1 MSIKSAKQIVDEA
14 YAALLTKGDIDGF
27 LAHFDENSELIEAE
41 SLPYAGHY
49 HGKDAIRGLVQSL
62 FTYWKDVDYDIE
74 RTVFDD
80 EYVAGFEY
88 EVLLRERLE
97 KFVRHRIASPDFVGE
112 SHGNEADF
120 GGRVVGGTLSA
131 FFRHKFLHS
140 AAD

>member
-80 EYVAGFEY
+80 EYVVVYGRLNWTSVKNDKRISVGLA
-88 EVLLRERLE
+88 EVWKIRE
-97 KFVRHRIASPDFVGE
+97 
-112 SHGNEADF
+112 
-120 GGRVVGGTLSA
+120 GRVL
-131 FFRHKFLHS
+131 RLHPIFGDTKL
-140 AAD
+140 ALDAVA